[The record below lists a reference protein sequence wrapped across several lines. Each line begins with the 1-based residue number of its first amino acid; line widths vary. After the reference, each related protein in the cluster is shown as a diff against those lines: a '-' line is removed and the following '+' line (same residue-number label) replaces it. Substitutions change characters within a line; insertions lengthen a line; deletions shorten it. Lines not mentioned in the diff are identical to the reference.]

1 MSTSDIQKT
10 QQAALHATLW
20 NMANDLRGAMEAYE
34 FKSYILGLIFF
45 RYLSE
50 KVEKQAAEFLQY
62 DNISFEDF
70 WKDADDEIK
79 QSFREEMIDALGYFI
94 EPEHLFSSLIA
105 QIQTNDFDI
114 EVLQKAITSISESSL
129 GTESQQDF
137 EGLFD
142 DMDLTNN
149 KLGKDVKSRSKVMGK
164 AMTSINSLS
173 LEFDNAE
180 IDVLGDAYEYLIGM
194 FAQT

>member
-20 NMANDLRGAMEAYE
+20 SMANDLRGAMEAYE

-70 WKDADDEIK
+70 WKDADEEIK
-79 QSFREEMIDALGYFI
+79 QRK
-94 EPEHLFSSLIA
+94 HIA
-105 QIQTNDFDI
+105 ILKGIQEI
-114 EVLQKAITSISESSL
+114 
-129 GTESQQDF
+129 
-137 EGLFD
+137 
-142 DMDLTNN
+142 
-149 KLGKDVKSRSKVMGK
+149 KLNIFLLVF
-164 AMTSINSLS
+164 L
-173 LEFDNAE
+173 L
-180 IDVLGDAYEYLIGM
+180 L
-194 FAQT
+194 